1 MMDVLLIEDD
11 PVHRAFLK
19 EVIEQALPECTR
31 LLEAE
36 DGQVGERLALEH
48 GVGAVVM
55 DLQMPR
61 RTGVEAA
68 KAIWK
73 DRPDTS
79 ILFWSNYAD
88 EAYVRGISR
97 IVPEGAAYG
106 YVLKTA
112 SEERLRL
119 ALRSLFIEQQC
130 VIDREIRGVQQKSQD
145 LVLGLSDAEY
155 EVLQDIA
162 LGLTDRAIASRRSLS
177 LRSVQNRLQQL
188 YEKLGV
194 YQPIDAFWGGHAF
207 NLRARAVS
215 IALLRKLLNRNALE
229 QAEAELQQWISDPRH
244 NYQPRPKKP
253 DMDRDE

>member
-1 MMDVLLIEDD
+1 MDVLLVEDD
-11 PVHRAFLK
+11 PVHRVFLK
-19 EVIEQALPECTR
+19 EVIEQALPECSR

-36 DGQVGERLALEH
+36 DGWSGERLAEEH
-48 GVGAVVM
+48 QVASVVM

-68 KAIWK
+68 RTIWK
-73 DRPDTS
+73 ARPETS

-106 YVLKTA
+106 YILKTA

-130 VIDREIRGVQQKSQD
+130 VIDREIRGVQQKAQD
-145 LVLGLSDAEY
+145 HLLGLSDAEY

-162 LGLTDRAIASRRSLS
+162 LGLTDRSIASRRNLS

-194 YQPIDAFWGGHAF
+194 YQPEAGGEGGSAF
-207 NLRARAVS
+207 NLRSRAVNV
-215 IALLRKLLNRNALE
+215 ALLRKVLNRTALE
-229 QAEAELQQWISDPRH
+229 QAESELQEWLRDPRH
-244 NYQPRPKKP
+244 LAVPRG
-253 DMDRDE
+253 